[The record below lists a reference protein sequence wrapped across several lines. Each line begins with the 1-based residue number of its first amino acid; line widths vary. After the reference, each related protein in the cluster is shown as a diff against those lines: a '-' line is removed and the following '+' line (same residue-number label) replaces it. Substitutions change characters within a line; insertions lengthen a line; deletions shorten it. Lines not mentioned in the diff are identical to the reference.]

1 MYNVRQWGPD
11 MGTASP
17 LLRCYEELERICREM
32 LEACEAQNWD
42 AMNGLQQVYSQQVE
56 VLRTAQDLPRA
67 LSEEERAVRHRK
79 LERILSYDAAIRKIL
94 VPEWERLSDLLGTA
108 RRRLDLG
115 HTYRVPF

>member
-1 MYNVRQWGPD
+1 

-17 LLRCYEELERICREM
+17 LLRCYEELERICKEM
-32 LEACEAQNWD
+32 LQACEKQNWD
-42 AMNGLQQVYSQQVE
+42 AMTELQQVYCAQVE
-56 VLRTAQDLPRA
+56 VLRVARDLPRE
-67 LSEEERAVRHRK
+67 LSAEERALRHRK

-115 HTYRVPF
+115 HTYRHPF